1 MAGIQDRNVIIDR
14 YNHACSA
21 YQSAIAA
28 LKRGSVEEY
37 EAGLVGSAQAVWN
50 VLEWAVRFYLEHD
63 CIQQLSTADRELLKK
78 TQFDAWVN
86 LLGKLNPPVDQMTR
100 RQLLQHRVLRNR
112 SFHDGMLP
120 GQRPVLTALASARR
134 FLTQQLL
141 VPAEQLQVAVAD
153 APPESQPAQEPPHP
167 LAQPVPEPTFG
178 EYRKL
183 GLQAWLEQAVA
194 QGVAKARAHRGG
206 RYDAT
211 LDSLAL
217 EAKALLTR
225 DAVALC
231 LNSRAPDD
239 LLVASESSV
248 EEEVQRLLFAGPAP
262 QLDAQSVTRLR
273 HLVPLIQRR
282 TSLCVDAGWLKHEG
296 QGVAF
301 TEPALPVLLVGAGI
315 AGQGADPT
323 PLRTQVG
330 EQLGW
335 AEAGWAAVSAGDDV
349 HHWASLLRE
358 TQPSPSLLSRVL
370 AAASAFGAAPT
381 QTVATDSLIQ
391 AFRVCV
397 LTLVWCSPVRKDAFD
412 RKQEQDCPWFLPEGA
427 WRRAI
432 LDLAQLASV
441 LKTDDRF
448 LVQVTDRNALPEPLK
463 TIVKSL
469 DLPLRLKEE
478 QAAAVFSL
486 CAPYQAARAGC
497 FDERRFGELSAHDT
511 HQLIGLD
518 LRRSWFELYAI
529 PALWSWDRLRAAR
542 LLAMPG
548 DNRPAPLL
556 LNCLEMHDA
565 WIKAWRVF
573 ADTTSSEE
581 LASAWVDAA
590 LILVH
595 HSDRESLDLVRIGF
609 EMIDSRGLGEDVRR
623 RIRTGLAPPTEDP
636 KDSAEPSPVLV
647 DILRRVVE
655 TPSHFTK
662 IVEDWTERPALAW
675 RTLLVAGCPDVAIAR
690 WCMAKLAAF
699 KKVPPAYRDGPVG
712 IIWSQGAQPLS
723 SGPWQLA
730 FSQAREALDY
740 LLDHGSAEAILVIA
754 DACTPR
760 DRVEPK
766 VNPTMGKMPVANL
779 SIPLS
784 QVIWGRVIDRPEGRM
799 ALCLLVESGKAP
811 SSLNFFKTEPFQ
823 GFEYDVWTK
832 AAAAIGQLG
841 PSAHNAGHGAEP
853 DTLEPPRP
861 SKQQRSEAERLLA
874 AFERRVQD
882 DPWLP
887 WGNGTPARA
896 AVAALTS
903 VSGADVSAPLSALVD
918 ELTQG
923 AASRPALRSACLLV
937 GIALRQLA
945 KHHIER
951 AKPILEAALRPA
963 LLEAMRRD
971 DTAEFW
977 IAMLSHHGCQRVWAE
992 LERLDSSD
1000 LGLGFFDALQE
1011 VDERALLEW
1020 HLRPALMRA
1029 ALLRAAQQQFSPSE
1043 AFWRE
1048 VWAAERGPSEVPE
1061 LVFFLDG
1068 PWLTQLLEK
1077 SSAWSCSARTQLLRH
1092 LATHAAVDKVRERCL
1107 TALYMMDVQP
1117 GDGSVTGEPRPTGGG
1132 D

>member
-1 MAGIQDRNVIIDR
+1 MAGAQDRTVIIDR

-21 YQSAIAA
+21 YQSAIAG
-28 LKRGSVEEY
+28 LKRGSTDEY
-37 EAGLVGSAQAVWN
+37 EAGISAAAGAAWQS
-50 VLEWAVRFYLEHD
+50 LELAVRFHLQHD
-63 CIQQLSTADRELLKK
+63 CIAQLSDDDRQKLQKM
-78 TQFDAWVN
+78 QFPVWVD
-86 LLGKLNPPVDQMTR
+86 LLGKVDPPVDEMTR
-100 RQLLQHRVLRNR
+100 RNLVQHRVLRNDNA
-112 SFHDGMLP
+112 HDGVLP
-120 GQRPVLTALASARR
+120 AHRTVLAALASVRR
-134 FLTQQLL
+134 FLVQRMH

-153 APPESQPAQEPPHP
+153 APPKSQPAQEPPHP
-167 LAQPVPEPTFG
+167 LAQPAPEPTFG
-178 EYRKL
+178 EHRKL
-183 GLQAWLEQAVA
+183 GLQAWLEQTIG
-194 QGVAKARAHRGG
+194 QGVANARVHRGG

-231 LNSRAPDD
+231 LSSRRPDG

-262 QLDAQSVTRLR
+262 HLDGESVKRLR

-301 TEPALPVLLVGAGI
+301 TAPALPVLLVGAAI
-315 AGQGADPT
+315 TGQEADSAT
-323 PLRTQVG
+323 LRVQVG

-349 HHWASLLRE
+349 QWWASLLLE
-358 TQPSPSLLSRVL
+358 TPPSPSLLSRVL
-370 AAASAFGAAPT
+370 ATASAFGAAPAR
-381 QTVATDSLIQ
+381 TVATDTLMR
-391 AFRVCV
+391 AFRLCV
-397 LTLVWCSPVRKDAFD
+397 LTLVRCSPVHTNAFGE
-412 RKQEQDCPWFLPEGA
+412 KQEVDCPWFLPVAA

-432 LDLAQLASV
+432 LDLAHFASV
-441 LKTDDRF
+441 LKADDR
-448 LVQVTDRNALPEPLK
+448 LLIGTPDIYELPDPLK
-463 TIVKSL
+463 AIVKSL
-469 DLPLRLKEE
+469 EMPIRLKDE
-478 QAAAVFSL
+478 QAATVFSL
-486 CAPYQAARAGC
+486 CAPYQAARAGG
-497 FDERRFGELSAHDT
+497 FDDKRFGELSAHDT

-518 LRRSWFELYAI
+518 LQRSWFGLYAI

-556 LNCLEMHDA
+556 LNCLEMHEA
-565 WIKAWRVF
+565 WSRAWRVF

-581 LASAWVDAA
+581 LASAWVDSA

-595 HSDRESLDLVRIGF
+595 HSDRESLDLVRLGF
-609 EMIDSRGLGEDVRR
+609 EMIDSRGQGDNVRR
-623 RIRTGLAPPTEDP
+623 RIRAGLEPPTEDP
-636 KDSAEPSPVLV
+636 KNSSEPSPVLV

-699 KKVPPAYRDGPVG
+699 QVVPPAYRDGPVG
-712 IIWSQGAQPLS
+712 MIWSSGAQPLS
-723 SGPWQLA
+723 CGPWQLA

-754 DACTPR
+754 EACTSR
-760 DRVEPK
+760 DRAKPK
-766 VNPTMGKMPVANL
+766 VNPTMHKMPMANL

-784 QVIWGRVIDRPEGRM
+784 QVIWGRVIDRPEGRG
-799 ALCLLVESGKAP
+799 ALCLLVESGNAP
-811 SSLNFFKTEPFQ
+811 SSLNYFKTEPVE
-823 GFEYDVWTK
+823 GLEYDVWFK

-841 PSAHNAGHGAEP
+841 PSPHSASHGAGP
-853 DTLEPPRP
+853 NTLVPPRP
-861 SKQQRSEAERLLA
+861 SKQQRAEAERLLA

-896 AVAALTS
+896 AVTALTS

-923 AASRPALRSACLLV
+923 AASKPTLRNACRLV
-937 GIALRQLA
+937 GIALRQMA
-945 KHHIER
+945 KHHVER
-951 AKPILEAALRPA
+951 AKPILDAALHPA

-977 IAMLSHHGCQRVWAE
+977 VAMLSYHGCQRVWAE
-992 LERLDSSD
+992 LERLDSRD
-1000 LGLGFFDALQE
+1000 LGLGFFDALQAI
-1011 VDERALLEW
+1011 DERALLDW

-1048 VWAAERGPSEVPE
+1048 VWSAERGPSEVPE
-1061 LVFFLDG
+1061 LVLFLDG

-1077 SSAWSCSARTQLLRH
+1077 SSAWSSSARTKLLRH
-1092 LATHAAVDKVRERCL
+1092 MAMHAAADKVRERCL
-1107 TALYMMDVQP
+1107 TALYMMDVQSV
-1117 GDGSVTGEPRPTGGG
+1117 DASVTGEPRPTIRR

>member
-1 MAGIQDRNVIIDR
+1 MAGVQDRIVIVDR

-21 YQSAIAA
+21 YQSAVAG
-28 LKRGSVEEY
+28 LKRGSTDEY
-37 EAGLVGSAQAVWN
+37 EAGISAAAGAVWHA
-50 VLEWAVRFYLEHD
+50 LELAVRFHLEHD
-63 CIQQLSTADRELLKK
+63 CGDQLSDDDQQKLKKAQFPAWVELLGR
-78 TQFDAWVN
+78 V
-86 LLGKLNPPVDQMTR
+86 NPPVDKMTR
-100 RQLLQHRVLRNR
+100 DQLVQHRVLRNANQ
-112 SFHDGMLP
+112 HDGVLP
-120 GQRPVLTALASARR
+120 ARRTVLAALASVRR
-134 FLTQQLL
+134 LLMQRML
-141 VPAEQLQVAVAD
+141 VPAEQLLIAVAD
-153 APPESQPAQEPPHP
+153 APAGPQPTSAPTEPLGDAPQEPT
-167 LAQPVPEPTFG
+167 LG
-178 EYRKL
+178 EHRKA
-183 GLQAWLEQAVA
+183 GLEAWLEQTI
-194 QGVAKARAHRGG
+194 AKGIAEARTRRGG

-231 LNSRAPDD
+231 LAAQCPDG
-239 LLVASESSV
+239 LLESSESSV
-248 EEEVQRLLFAGPAP
+248 EEEVQRLLFAVPAA
-262 QLDAQSVTRLR
+262 QLDAQAVTRLR
-273 HLVPLIQRR
+273 NLVPLIQRR
-282 TSLCVDAGWLKHEG
+282 TSLCVDAGWLK
-296 QGVAF
+296 QQDQAVAF
-301 TEPALPVLLVGAGI
+301 AAPKLPALLVGAAI
-315 AGQGADPT
+315 ASQSADSLA
-323 PLRTQVG
+323 LRTLVG
-330 EQLGW
+330 ERLDW
-335 AEAGWAAVSAGDDV
+335 AEAGWAAVRAGDDI
-349 HHWASLLRE
+349 HQWASLLLQ
-358 TQPSPSLLSRVL
+358 TPPSPSLLTRVI
-370 AAASAFGAAPT
+370 ATTAAFGAAPSP
-381 QTVATDSLIQ
+381 VVVTDSLVS
-391 AFRVCV
+391 AFRLCV
-397 LTLVWCSPVRKDAFD
+397 LTLIWCSPVRTDAFN
-412 RKQEQDCPWFLPEGA
+412 RKQEPDCPWFLPIGA

-432 LDLAQLASV
+432 LDLAHLAS
-441 LKTDDRF
+441 LFEQDSRMLLDSSDTH
-448 LVQVTDRNALPEPLK
+448 QLPEPLR
-463 TIVKSL
+463 TIVSSL

-518 LRRSWFELYAI
+518 LRRSWFGLYAI

-548 DNRPAPLL
+548 DNRPVPLL

-565 WIKAWRVF
+565 WTRAWRVF
-573 ADTTSSEE
+573 TDTTSSEE

-595 HSDRESLDLVRIGF
+595 HSDRESLDLVRLGF

-623 RIRTGLAPPTEDP
+623 RIRTGLEPPTEDP
-636 KDSAEPSPVLV
+636 KDASEPSPVLV

-655 TPSHFTK
+655 TPNHFTK

-699 KKVPPAYRDGPVG
+699 QKVPPAYRDGPVG
-712 IIWSQGAQPLS
+712 IVWSSGAQPIS

-760 DRVEPK
+760 DRVDPK

-784 QVIWGRVIDRPEGRM
+784 QVIWGRVIDRPEGRN

-811 SSLNFFKTEPFQ
+811 SNLNFFKTKPFQ
-823 GFEYDVWTK
+823 GFEFDVWTK
-832 AAAAIGQLG
+832 AAAAVGQLG
-841 PSAHNAGHGAEP
+841 SSPQNAGHGAEP
-853 DTLEPPRP
+853 DTLVPPRP
-861 SKQQRSEAERLLA
+861 SKQQRAEAERLLA

-923 AASRPALRSACLLV
+923 AASKPMLRNACLLV
-937 GIALRQLA
+937 GIALRQMA

-951 AKPILEAALRPA
+951 AKPILDSALHPA
-963 LLEAMRRD
+963 LLAAMRRD

-977 IAMLSHHGCQRVWAE
+977 TAMLRYHGCHRVWAE
-992 LERLDSSD
+992 LERLDSGD
-1000 LGLGFFDALQE
+1000 LGLGFFDALQV
-1011 VDERALLEW
+1011 VDERALLDW
-1020 HLRPALMRA
+1020 HLRPVLMRA

-1048 VWAAERGPSEVPE
+1048 VWAAERGPGEVPE
-1061 LVFFLDG
+1061 LVLFMDG
-1068 PWLTQLLEK
+1068 PWLTELIER
-1077 SSAWSCSARTQLLRH
+1077 SSVWSTSARIQMLRNM
-1092 LATHAAVDKVRERCL
+1092 ARYAVAEKVRERCL
-1107 TALYMMDVQP
+1107 AALRTMDQT
-1117 GDGSVTGEPRPTGGG
+1117 SY
-1132 D
+1132 

>member
-1 MAGIQDRNVIIDR
+1 MAGAQDRTVIIDR

-21 YQSAIAA
+21 YQSAIAG
-28 LKRGSVEEY
+28 LKRGSTDEY
-37 EAGLVGSAQAVWN
+37 EAGISAAAGAAWQS
-50 VLEWAVRFYLEHD
+50 LELAVRFHLQHD
-63 CIQQLSTADRELLKK
+63 CIAQLSDDDRQKLQKM
-78 TQFDAWVN
+78 QFPVWVD
-86 LLGKLNPPVDQMTR
+86 LLGKVDPPVDEMTR
-100 RQLLQHRVLRNR
+100 RNLVQHRVLRNDNA
-112 SFHDGMLP
+112 HDGVLP
-120 GQRPVLTALASARR
+120 AHRTVLAALASVRR
-134 FLTQQLL
+134 FLVQRMH

-194 QGVAKARAHRGG
+194 QGVAKARVHRGG

-231 LNSRAPDD
+231 LNSRGPDG

-301 TEPALPVLLVGAGI
+301 TASALPVLLVGAAI
-315 AGQGADPT
+315 AGQGTDST
-323 PLRTQVG
+323 PLRTQAG

-335 AEAGWAAVSAGDDV
+335 TEAGWAAVSAGDDV
-349 HHWASLLRE
+349 HHWASLLLE

-381 QTVATDSLIQ
+381 QTVATDSLIH

-412 RKQEQDCPWFLPEGA
+412 RKQEQDCPWFMPDGA

-448 LVQVTDRNALPEPLK
+448 LLQAADLNALPEPLK

-486 CAPYQAARAGC
+486 CAPYQAARAGRLE
-497 FDERRFGELSAHDT
+497 ERFFGAAFTSETHLLSMTDFMSFWMA
-511 HQLIGLD
+511 
-518 LRRSWFELYAI
+518 SYAC
-529 PALWSWDRLRAAR
+529 PALWSWDQIQAAR
-542 LLAMPG
+542 LMTVPG
-548 DNRPAPLL
+548 QTRPAGFL
-556 LNCLEMHDA
+556 LNRTELHDEWA
-565 WIKAWRVF
+565 KAWHAF
-573 ADTTSSEE
+573 ASSASQE
-581 LASAWVDAA
+581 AAVSAWVEA
-590 LILVH
+590 LSFVANQDDEKTLGMV
-595 HSDRESLDLVRIGF
+595 RAGFQMLAGMGLETEVRQQLRNSLKPL
-609 EMIDSRGLGEDVRR
+609 S
-623 RIRTGLAPPTEDP
+623 TDP
-636 KDSAEPSPVLV
+636 KELSSKTSVQIE
-647 DILRRVVE
+647 ILRRALV
-655 TPSHFTK
+655 TPGDFVQV
-662 IVEDWTERPALAW
+662 IDAWTEKPALAW
-675 RTLLVAGCPDVAIAR
+675 RTLLAAGAPDEAIAR
-690 WCMAKLAAF
+690 WCIAKLAEF
-699 KKVPPAYRDGPVG
+699 QDVPPAYRDGPVG
-712 IIWSQGAQPLS
+712 IIGSPGLQPLS
-723 SGPWQLA
+723 TGPWQLA

-766 VNPTMGKMPVANL
+766 VNPTMGKMPVTNL

-784 QVIWGRVIDRPEGRM
+784 QIIWGRVIDRPEGRK

-811 SSLNFFKTEPFQ
+811 SNLNFFKTEPFQ

-977 IAMLSHHGCQRVWAE
+977 IAMLSYHGCQRVWAE
-992 LERLDSSD
+992 LERLDSGD